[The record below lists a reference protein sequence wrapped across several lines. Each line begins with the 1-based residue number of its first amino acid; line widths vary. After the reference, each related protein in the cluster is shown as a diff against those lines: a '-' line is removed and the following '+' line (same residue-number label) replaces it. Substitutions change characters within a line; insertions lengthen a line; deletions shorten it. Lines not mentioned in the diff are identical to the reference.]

1 MYKEHCASND
11 ILPQKRHLYS
21 SIFNYEFNLGFHV
34 PRRDMCDLCEEH
46 KAQSSNSMVSDEL
59 EVKYNDHI
67 EGKNATKVE
76 RDNDRKGA
84 IPVLCFVL

>member
-1 MYKEHCASND
+1 
-11 ILPQKRHLYS
+11 
-21 SIFNYEFNLGFHV
+21 
-34 PRRDMCDLCEEH
+34 MCDLCEEH

-76 RDNDRKGA
+76 RDNDRKGT
-84 IPVLCFVL
+84 IPVLCLWTPDNNGLA

>member
-1 MYKEHCASND
+1 
-11 ILPQKRHLYS
+11 
-21 SIFNYEFNLGFHV
+21 
-34 PRRDMCDLCEEH
+34 MCDLCEEY

-67 EGKNATKVE
+67 EGKNATKIE

-84 IPVLCFVL
+84 IPVICFDMQNVLSCPRANV